1 MANRRTLPAVLTGSA
16 LIATTVAAVAW
27 TAAPADAAGI
37 SPFDIAG
44 RGATVPF
51 VEHEAERAAHTGTST
66 GTSRLYGTLSA
77 EASGREAVT
86 LDAGNRRHLRLTFSA
101 NTGWP
106 AAQLSEL
113 AVHSS

>member
-1 MANRRTLPAVLTGSA
+1 MAARGIAV
-16 LIATTVAAVAW
+16 VAAVA
-27 TAAPADAAGI
+27 TAAATITWIVSSPAEAAGL